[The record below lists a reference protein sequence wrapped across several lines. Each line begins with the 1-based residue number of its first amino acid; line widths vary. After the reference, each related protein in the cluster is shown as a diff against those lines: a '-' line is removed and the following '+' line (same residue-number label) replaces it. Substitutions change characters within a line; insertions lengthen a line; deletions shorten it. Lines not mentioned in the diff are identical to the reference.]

1 MPWGSWINDL
11 PTGFFMV
18 VHIAAFA
25 LGAAFAWAAFKREL
39 NLLGT
44 AFSLFAV
51 AELTYMTYHLDW
63 TVFLF
68 AHTIAEVF
76 DLVAFVL
83 VFAAAVLQI
92 AGARRPALEATTDDP
107 TSPPGHRA
115 RRLVAAGCGGSA
127 ESSTPV
133 ATTEVTMAKSYRFDP
148 KVIEIEAGQT
158 VTWKNE
164 DNFTHTVQVDGQ
176 DDHKVDRGD
185 SVSIKFDTPGTYDY
199 VCTLHRQDMEGK
211 VIAK

>member
-25 LGAAFAWAAFKREL
+25 LGALFAWTAFKREL
-39 NLLGT
+39 GLLVT
-44 AFSLFAV
+44 AFSLFAA

-83 VFAAAVLQI
+83 VFVAAVLQV
-92 AGARRPALEATTDDP
+92 AGARRPALEAT
-107 TSPPGHRA
+107 
-115 RRLVAAGCGGSA
+115 
-127 ESSTPV
+127 
-133 ATTEVTMAKSYRFDP
+133 
-148 KVIEIEAGQT
+148 
-158 VTWKNE
+158 N
-164 DNFTHTVQVDGQ
+164 
-176 DDHKVDRGD
+176 
-185 SVSIKFDTPGTYDY
+185 
-199 VCTLHRQDMEGK
+199 
-211 VIAK
+211 